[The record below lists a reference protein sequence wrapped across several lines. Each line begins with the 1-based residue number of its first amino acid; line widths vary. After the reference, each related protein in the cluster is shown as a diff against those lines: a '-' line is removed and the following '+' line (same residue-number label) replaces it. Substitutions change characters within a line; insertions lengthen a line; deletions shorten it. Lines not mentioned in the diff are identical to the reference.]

1 VAATA
6 ATQTHVLFPY
16 KNASKRQEQDLDMSF
31 GDKQYQAIR
40 MHGIG
45 DVLRE
50 HRRSR
55 PNMLAVVDGDTRLSW
70 PELDLRVN
78 RLSNLLLSSGLTEG
92 SRILWL
98 GQNSFRLFEALL
110 AAAKIGAM
118 VCPVNWRM
126 SSDEI
131 ASVIDDF
138 TPHITLWQH
147 TDIGEALLE
156 AKNKASYQG
165 RWIQHDGDDENSYE
179 ALLQAAVETDPDIA
193 IHADAPLVAMYTA
206 AFDGKPN
213 AALLSQSALLY
224 QSLMIAYGYSITDQS
239 ANLNSGPLFHLGTM
253 LATWATF
260 SFGGKNL
267 FVARVNA
274 EEMLQLIE
282 RERVS
287 HAFVAQPTVE
297 QMREIN
303 KDGKYDVSS
312 IWSDPSAP
320 EWSSPLVM
328 PAASPFG
335 QQPRVYGQT
344 EIMGFA
350 TFGFLG
356 GAGAGRVSP
365 LAQVR
370 IIDDEGRDKASGET
384 GEIAVRGVQVMSG
397 YYNRDE
403 ENQRRGA
410 SGWHRTCD
418 LGKRLE
424 DGSIAFVGPKTA
436 MIKSGLENI
445 YPAEIEA
452 CIRQHPAIQDVCVI
466 GVPDPK
472 WQQNVKAIVVF
483 KAGSSASTD
492 ELIEHCRSR
501 MASYKKPKVVDV
513 VDSLPRKPD
522 GQLDRDSADQ
532 LFGGGGYPRT

>member
-1 VAATA
+1 
-6 ATQTHVLFPY
+6 
-16 KNASKRQEQDLDMSF
+16 MSF

-50 HRRSR
+50 HCRSR

-78 RLSNLLLSSGLTEG
+78 RLSNLLLSAGLTEG

-131 ASVIDDF
+131 AAVIDDF
-138 TPHITLWQH
+138 TPHITLWQN

-179 ALLQAAVETDPDIA
+179 ALLQAAAETDPDIA
-193 IHADAPLVAMYTA
+193 IHADVPLVAMYTA

-224 QSLMIAYGYSITDQS
+224 QSLMIAYGYSISEQS

-328 PAASPFG
+328 PASSPFG

-356 GAGAGRVSP
+356 GGGAGRVSP

-370 IIDDEGRDKASGET
+370 IIDDEGRDKAPGET

-397 YYNRDE
+397 YYNRDD

-410 SGWHRTCD
+410 SGWHRTRD

-424 DGSIAFVGPKTA
+424 DGSVAFVGPKTT
-436 MIKSGLENI
+436 MIKSGVENI

>member
-1 VAATA
+1 
-6 ATQTHVLFPY
+6 
-16 KNASKRQEQDLDMSF
+16 MSF

-50 HRRSR
+50 HTRSR
-55 PNMLAVVDGDTRLSW
+55 PHMLAVLDGDIKLSW
-70 PELDLRVN
+70 PELDRRVN
-78 RLSNLLLSSGLTEG
+78 RLSNLLLSAGLTEG

-126 SSDEI
+126 SSDEM
-131 ASVIDDF
+131 AAVIDDF
-138 TPHITLWQH
+138 TPHITLWQQ
-147 TDIGEALLE
+147 TDIGETLLE
-156 AKNKASYQG
+156 AKNKANHQG
-165 RWIQHDGDDENSYE
+165 RWIQHDGNDEESYE
-179 ALLQAAVETDPDIA
+179 ALLLGAADTDPNIPVHPDV
-193 IHADAPLVAMYTA
+193 PLVAMYTA

-213 AALLSQSALLY
+213 AALLSQSAILY

-274 EEMLQLIE
+274 EEMLQLIA

-328 PAASPFG
+328 PADSPFAK
-335 QQPRVYGQT
+335 QARVYGQT
-344 EIMGFA
+344 EIMGFVSL
-350 TFGFLG
+350 GFLG
-356 GAGAGRVSP
+356 GGGAGRVSP

-370 IIDDEGRDKASGET
+370 IVDDEGNDKAIGEA
-384 GEIAVRGVQVMSG
+384 GEIAVRGALVMSG
-397 YYNRDE
+397 YYNRDT
-403 ENQRRGA
+403 ENARR
-410 SGWHRTCD
+410 SQHGWHLTRD

-424 DGSIAFVGPKTA
+424 DGSIAFVGPKTT
-436 MIKSGLENI
+436 MIKSGVENI

-483 KAGSSASTD
+483 KTGERASAED
-492 ELIEHCRSR
+492 IIEHCRSR
-501 MASYKKPKVVDV
+501 MASYKKPKLVDV

-522 GQLDRDSADQ
+522 GQLDRNAADQ
-532 LFGGGGYPRT
+532 LFGGGGYPSTSG